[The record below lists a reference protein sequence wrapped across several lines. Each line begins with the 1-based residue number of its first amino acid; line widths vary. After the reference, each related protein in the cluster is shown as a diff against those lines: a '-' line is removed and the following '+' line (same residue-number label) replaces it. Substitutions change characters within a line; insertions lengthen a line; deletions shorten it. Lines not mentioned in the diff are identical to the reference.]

1 MAPTLIVALLA
12 ALSFGVSN
20 FAGGRAS
27 RSAPPV
33 RVAAT
38 GHAIGLMVALV
49 GALLWGAEAFRSADM
64 GWGAAAG
71 VVSAGGVL
79 AMYIALRQGS
89 MGIIM
94 PIVAGIAS
102 AIPAIWGLISGD
114 LTGAATFGG
123 LVAVFVAVVL
133 VSIPG
138 SHPDVHRTPPKALA
152 TAILAGSCFAASFF
166 FLSNTDP
173 GSGLWPTVS
182 LRVASTVLLGIGALV
197 TTRGI
202 LPPRPVASDTV
213 TAGVMELV
221 ATFFVLFAVQMG
233 PIAVA
238 AVVIGLYPGVTA
250 ALARIFLHEKLAYH
264 QILGIFVALFGIALL
279 SI

>member
-1 MAPTLIVALLA
+1 MAFTLIVASLA

-27 RSAPPV
+27 RSALPI

-38 GHAIGLMVALV
+38 GHAIGLVVALV
-49 GALLWGAEAFRSADM
+49 GALIWGAESFRQVDLLY
-64 GWGAAAG
+64 GAGAG

-79 AMYIALRQGS
+79 AMYIALRHGS
-89 MGIIM
+89 MGVVM
-94 PIVAGIAS
+94 PIIAGIAS
-102 AIPAIWGLISGD
+102 AIPAIWGLATGTLSGAV
-114 LTGAATFGG
+114 TYAG
-123 LVAVFVAVVL
+123 LAAVFAAVML

-138 SHPDVHRTPPKALA
+138 SHPDTRRTPPKALV
-152 TAILAGSCFAASFF
+152 TAALAGACFASSFF

-173 GSGLWPTVS
+173 GSGLWPTVT
-182 LRVASTVLLGIGALV
+182 LRIASTLLLVVGALV

-202 LPPRPVASDTV
+202 LPPRAVAVDTA

-221 ATFFVLFAVQMG
+221 ATFFVLFAVQSG
-233 PIAVA
+233 PVAIA

-250 ALARIFLHEKLAYH
+250 ALARIFLHEKLAIH
-264 QILGIFVALFGIALL
+264 QVFGIFVALLGIALL